1 MSCKDYS
8 NEYRLV
14 APSSSCSRGIHR
26 KDAMVRRTQPNRQTQ
41 VETHNFKTWYNQLYF
56 KWLLYI
62 LSLQFAI
69 IYFLWKNW
77 DLPSSIV
84 RGVWKCL
91 KQVTTTARVVLVV
104 CVYMRRKTLY
114 QKATTLSYTDNKR
127 ISSARGAA
135 VAPTTTMTAQTTTF
149 CTRDHSLKITRI
161 KTVTLSRQ
169 ASPDWIVFVCLI
181 IGLCIAWQYGV
192 VLDQGWL

>member
-1 MSCKDYS
+1 MKK
-8 NEYRLV
+8 
-14 APSSSCSRGIHR
+14 SR
-26 KDAMVRRTQPNRQTQ
+26 T
-41 VETHNFKTWYNQLYF
+41 
-56 KWLLYI
+56 
-62 LSLQFAI
+62 
-69 IYFLWKNW
+69 
-77 DLPSSIV
+77 
-84 RGVWKCL
+84 

-161 KTVTLSRQ
+161 KTVTLVSSHRTP
-169 ASPDWIVFVCLI
+169 SFFLLLPVFGYSGSTSWDRCMI
-181 IGLCIAWQYGV
+181 RTGFFSSQHQ
-192 VLDQGWL
+192 LDQKNVCFF